1 VIGLAVLLFKFVMM
15 LWEFILHAPAAKEAD
30 IILGV
35 LGLIDVSLVGNLILI
50 VVFSGYENFVSK
62 INPGDHPDWPDWMT
76 KVDFAGLKQKLLAS
90 IVAISA
96 IQVLKAFMNID
107 AAFDVQKM
115 SWLVGVHLVFVIS
128 ALLLALSDRW
138 GADRK

>member
-1 VIGLAVLLFKFVMM
+1 
-15 LWEFILHAPAAKEAD
+15 
-30 IILGV
+30 
-35 LGLIDVSLVGNLILI
+35 
-50 VVFSGYENFVSK
+50 
-62 INPGDHPDWPDWMT
+62 
-76 KVDFAGLKQKLLAS
+76 
-90 IVAISA
+90 
-96 IQVLKAFMNID
+96 MNID